1 VVHDFRGGRG
11 GMLRAG
17 GRAGGWGGRV
27 VGSAVSDGEFS
38 GVRAGGG
45 GVSGGGGGLHKTL
58 NY

>member
-1 VVHDFRGGRG
+1 
-11 GMLRAG
+11 MLRAG